1 MWGALSKSR
10 TARLFTSAD
19 LMLFC
24 LMRVR
29 AWALAAPVDNEL
41 ISQAMNNFASI
52 CGLRLRYASRVGTLL
67 AAASRAFVGK
77 PWYSLNSSCH
87 RTLAA
92 YAGSS
97 GR

>member
-1 MWGALSKSR
+1 MCVGLSKSFG
-10 TARLFTSAD
+10 ARLLMSAD

-24 LMRVR
+24 LMSVR

-41 ISQAMNNFASI
+41 ISPAMNSFASI
-52 CGLRLRYASRVGTLL
+52 WGLRLRYASRVGTLL
-67 AAASRAFVGK
+67 AFASRALVGK
-77 PWYSLNSSCH
+77 PWYSLNSPCH